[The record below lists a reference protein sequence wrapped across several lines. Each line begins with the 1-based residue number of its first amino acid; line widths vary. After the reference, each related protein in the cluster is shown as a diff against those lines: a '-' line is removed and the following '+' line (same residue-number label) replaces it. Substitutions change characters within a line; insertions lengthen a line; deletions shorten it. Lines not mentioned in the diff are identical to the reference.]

1 MPRPQ
6 LGPVLSVVRA
16 AAYKQRILT
25 HAEVVAALATPER
38 GVALLP
44 ARPVEPRIV
53 DPSYQ
58 ASRERTLRRWGR
70 G

>member
-1 MPRPQ
+1 MR
-6 LGPVLSVVRA
+6 LLTYSEILMLLSSS
-16 AAYKQRILT
+16 
-25 HAEVVAALATPER
+25 ER
-38 GVALLP
+38 GISLLP

-53 DPSYQ
+53 DLYQ